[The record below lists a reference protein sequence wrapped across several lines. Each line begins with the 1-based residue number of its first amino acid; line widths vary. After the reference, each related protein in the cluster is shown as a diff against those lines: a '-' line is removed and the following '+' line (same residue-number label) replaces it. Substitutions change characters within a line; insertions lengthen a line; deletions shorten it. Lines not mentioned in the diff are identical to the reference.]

1 LIGQSDFVSGRRGES
16 GGSHSL
22 PRVSLCLGPYPHNG
36 HNGHFKNK
44 FAHTALRERDKR
56 SETFREILNGDACH
70 THLICNAHAQPPDDA
85 GPSVPAP
92 RLKKAEVAKLGAAGT
107 QRVDAVVR
115 WMTGTMGT
123 AAADMARV
131 LQAVPMASTIV
142 AFENLIQRLTNQD
155 SVAYSPTGRRVE
167 GGDGRIS
174 GYDNMTFAQKRAA
187 QDDQR
192 RQR

>member
-1 LIGQSDFVSGRRGES
+1 MRFAPGCRARRRRSQKALLARRRPRISNSVSRRISNRRRGS
-16 GGSHSL
+16 VASL
-22 PRVSLCLGPYPHNG
+22 RVGE
-36 HNGHFKNK
+36 
-44 FAHTALRERDKR
+44 AHQMNVLM
-56 SETFREILNGDACH
+56 
-70 THLICNAHAQPPDDA
+70 
-85 GPSVPAP
+85 
-92 RLKKAEVAKLGAAGT
+92 KAEVAKLGAAGT